1 MAVDEGE
8 DEIESA
14 LTQLFKAYDLDES
27 GFLSREEFLAV
38 EMRLHYEDGQ
48 VYRGESGCAKMT
60 LADLDSSGFLDFQ
73 EFRVRTLTSY
83 QEMGMSRQEVL
94 DHMTEQ
100 TQKALL
106 ERAKMGP
113 RYHAGIRQALR
124 NIFALF
130 DVSGDGFL
138 SPEEWISAQKAVAT
152 EVSDDL
158 DEGWIDEAAFQAA
171 DTNGDGVL
179 DINEFLEASF
189 AMFEG
194 VKKRTDA
201 IVQTLQRIEKVLHQQ
216 RMAGRKETAPVTIYV
231 QAPERPPFHAPS
243 LAWQDEPAED
253 ACQNTDAWK
262 ECGEVAL
269 PLNLATAEDVM
280 ALLRLHLRL
289 PFDTWISVF
298 YIGPPREGGAG
309 PRSVTLLR
317 GERPGEGNTTAML
330 SYLSKPNAELKLF
343 VKNLRKRPSK
353 LVRQP
358 RAFLE
363 EREGLF
369 AQRTGAS
376 FGLDWETQL
385 VGEGEKLPPRP
396 MAMQVGE
403 TLIIEVPQTDENG
416 EYRYAANAFM
426 DKTDVLSK
434 PVNEIIEVKKGKSKK
449 KGGPEPDPLLQLTFV
464 ALKEGKCVLFV
475 DVSWEDQEEKL
486 CMTHRLAAP
495 VAKNTIARIGPV
507 EIDVQKSAG
516 KPEKGTLQWW
526 NGEKWS
532 AKKGPKKKGKK

>member
-113 RYHAGIRQALR
+113 RYHAGIRQAVR

-495 VAKNTIARIGPV
+495 VAKNTIARIGQIGRAHV
-507 EIDVQKSAG
+507 
-516 KPEKGTLQWW
+516 
-526 NGEKWS
+526 
-532 AKKGPKKKGKK
+532 